1 MIDSLDTHQ
10 SPIIPQ
16 TEHTSVIETDI
27 QYPYDSI
34 RHNLREYLMKK
45 GVIVVDMDTAVKEHT
60 ELLEKHLGMI
70 IPPEDNRNVALTC
83 GRMVHLFTFLPT

>member
-1 MIDSLDTHQ
+1 MDLRNINHHNTASGKEDIRLDNDRFSIDTHQ

-34 RHNLREYLMKK
+34 RHNLREYLRKK
-45 GVIVVDMDTAVKEHT
+45 GVIVVDMDTAVKRT
-60 ELLEKHLGMI
+60 Y
-70 IPPEDNRNVALTC
+70 
-83 GRMVHLFTFLPT
+83 

>member
-1 MIDSLDTHQ
+1 MDLRNINHHNIASGKEDIRLDNDRFSIDTHQ

-45 GVIVVDMDTAVKEHT
+45 GVIVVDMDTAVKRT
-60 ELLEKHLGMI
+60 Y
-70 IPPEDNRNVALTC
+70 
-83 GRMVHLFTFLPT
+83 